1 MSALRPNENFWDGRE
16 LAFGESSA
24 IVDLVNA
31 DQRMLIKVYHRGGSL
46 PGMLLLAGLFGCF
59 AGNGR
64 AAETLPEASEVTRRM
79 IERAQAVA
87 EAEQGPQYTYQ
98 KRSVLER
105 LDAAGQPVK
114 SEEKLH
120 QVILIR
126 GLPFNRL
133 VKVQGRELNAEELKR
148 EEAREERFQQRFVS
162 ADRRKL
168 AAQKAALVTPELLD
182 RYQFAVKE
190 RVVLSNRPTLVLTFK
205 PKDTNLPERKV
216 QDKLLNRMAGTL
228 WVDEAD
234 ADTARVVASLVE
246 PLSLGF
252 LGWLGSLTRCELSL
266 ERQRMPDGVW
276 INTRMTLLMHC
287 RRLTAALRFRLIEE
301 SRGFRRVEARR

>member
-1 MSALRPNENFWDGRE
+1 MK
-16 LAFGESSA
+16 
-24 IVDLVNA
+24 A
-31 DQRMLIKVYHRGGSL
+31 DWQMAIKVCCGDGGFS
-46 PGMLLLAGLFGCF
+46 GMLLVAWLLSCPS
-59 AGNGR
+59 GNGR
-64 AAETLPEASEVTRRM
+64 AAEAIPSASEVTRRM

-133 VKVQGRELNAEELKR
+133 VKIQGRELNAEELKR

-190 RVVLSNRPTLVLTFK
+190 RVMLGDRPTLVLTFK
-205 PKDTNLPERKV
+205 PKDKNLPERKV
-216 QDKLLNRMAGTL
+216 QDKVLNRMAGTL

-234 ADTARVVASLVE
+234 ADIARLVASLAE

-252 LGWLGSLTRCELSL
+252 LGWLGSLTRCDLSL

-276 INTRMTLLMHC
+276 VNARMTLVMHC
-287 RRLTAALRFRLIEE
+287 RRLTVPLRFRLTEV
-301 SRGFRRVEARR
+301 SGGFKRVATKG

>member
-1 MSALRPNENFWDGRE
+1 MVR
-16 LAFGESSA
+16 
-24 IVDLVNA
+24 LVKA
-31 DQRMLIKVYHRGGSL
+31 DRMMFIRVCQGGGGF
-46 PGMLLLAGLFGCF
+46 PGMLFIAGLLSCF
-59 AGNGR
+59 PGDGR
-64 AAETLPEASEVTRRM
+64 ATEAIPTASEVTRRL
-79 IERAQAVA
+79 IERSQTVA
-87 EAEQGPQYTYQ
+87 ESEQGPQYSYE
-98 KRSVLER
+98 KRTVLER
-105 LDAAGQPVK
+105 LDAAGRPVG

-133 VKVQGRELNAEELKR
+133 VKIQGRALNAEELKR
-148 EEAREERFQQRFVS
+148 EEEREERFQQRFVS

-190 RVVLSNRPTLVLTFK
+190 RMVLSNRSTLVLTFK
-205 PKDTNLPERKV
+205 PRDTNLPAQKV

-234 ADTARVVASLVE
+234 ADTARVTASLVE
-246 PLSLGF
+246 PVSLGF

-301 SRGFRRVEARR
+301 SRGFKRVEARR

>member
-1 MSALRPNENFWDGRE
+1 M
-16 LAFGESSA
+16 
-24 IVDLVNA
+24 DLVKA
-31 DQRMLIKVYHRGGSL
+31 DRRILIKACHDGGGF
-46 PGMLLLAGLFGCF
+46 PGMLLVAGLLSCLL
-59 AGNGR
+59 GNGH
-64 AAETLPEASEVTRRM
+64 AAEAIPSASQVTRRM

-105 LDAAGQPVK
+105 LDAAGRPVG
-114 SEEKLH
+114 SEEKLY
-120 QVILIR
+120 QVVLIR

-133 VKVQGRELNAEELKR
+133 VKIQGRELNAEELRR

-182 RYQFAVKE
+182 RYLFAVKE

-228 WVDEAD
+228 WVDEAE
-234 ADTARVVASLVE
+234 ADTARMVVSLVE
-246 PLSLGF
+246 TF
-252 LGWLGSLTRCELSL
+252 ELVFFFGPTADCNSSTAVEEL
-266 ERQRMPDGVW
+266 H
-276 INTRMTLLMHC
+276 LM
-287 RRLTAALRFRLIEE
+287 RLA
-301 SRGFRRVEARR
+301 